1 MPFPRP
7 SRAGRSAQR
16 AGRVTE
22 RGRTGWRRW
31 LIRIGLAVLVVW
43 LLGCYLVLVEPTVNK
58 PAKAD
63 AILVLGPPDVD
74 GRAEAAYALAR
85 AHYAGTVVISVQSD
99 LQQQVKGACRNQ
111 NPDYQV
117 ICFQPDPGTTR
128 GEAREIAELA
138 RSHHWRSVIVIT
150 STYHISRAR
159 MIIERCLPGT
169 VLMVAAPGKPAIS
182 TWAKQFLYQ
191 SAAYLKAFAQPGC

>member
-1 MPFPRP
+1 VPLPRP
-7 SRAGRSAQR
+7 SRSGRPGSRSKSTTGR
-16 AGRVTE
+16 A
-22 RGRTGWRRW
+22 GWRRW
-31 LIRIGLAVLVVW
+31 LIRIGLALLAIW

-58 PAKAD
+58 PARAD

-85 AHYAGTVVISVQSD
+85 AHYAGTVVVSVQSD

-117 ICFQPDPGTTR
+117 ICFQPNPGTTR
-128 GEAREIAELA
+128 GEAHEIAQLA
-138 RSHHWRSVIVIT
+138 RTHHWRTVIVIT

-159 MIIERCLPGT
+159 MIIERCLPGK
-169 VLMVAAPGKPAIS
+169 VLMVAAPGRPAIS
-182 TWAKQFLYQ
+182 TWAKQFFYQ
-191 SAAYLKAFAQPGC
+191 TGAYLKAFGHPGC